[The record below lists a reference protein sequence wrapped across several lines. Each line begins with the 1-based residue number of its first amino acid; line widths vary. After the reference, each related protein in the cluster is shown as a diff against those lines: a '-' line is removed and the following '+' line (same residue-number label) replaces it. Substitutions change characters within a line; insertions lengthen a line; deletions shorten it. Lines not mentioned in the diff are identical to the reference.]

1 MLHGELSIKTDI
13 YSFAMTI
20 YEVIHV
26 SPTLILQLNNFCQV
40 FTGYPPFSGA
50 PEHAVQRSVCSPD
63 NIRPRRP
70 EDPNIRRLGLD
81 DTMWAIVICCWDR
94 NPAARM
100 TTKQLSGHLRQPTQL
115 RGGAGKSTTQAAA
128 AEPLS
133 KRASRATI
141 PKTPMYTVPETS
153 GSKMPW
159 LQPRFPVLPAAPTTG
174 IYDQLGWSAVP
185 GGYCDPTYL
194 TLPTPENTLPY
205 PGGRIDLCPVP
216 VNSLQ
221 PQDAAWEDT
230 AWHNRQ
236 RSEMERSESF
246 NKSAGISSS

>member
-1 MLHGELSIKTDI
+1 M
-13 YSFAMTI
+13 
-20 YEVIHV
+20 
-26 SPTLILQLNNFCQV
+26 
-40 FTGYPPFSGA
+40 
-50 PEHAVQRSVCSPD
+50 
-63 NIRPRRP
+63 
-70 EDPNIRRLGLD
+70 
-81 DTMWAIVICCWDR
+81 
-94 NPAARM
+94 
-100 TTKQLSGHLRQPTQL
+100 